1 MKCKKIEKL
10 LFRSLDE
17 RLKGNEEHEL
27 EEHIANC
34 PLCQKVKKEY
44 QLIFETLRGE
54 KFPETKPYFWQ
65 RLQPRLKEYRKYE
78 PWFLWKRW
86 SIRAIPLSLLI
97 VVMLAG
103 AILLL
108 VPPRQEELS
117 PSEILLLSNSNPLQ
131 ETQTILEQEGIE
143 NKSMMLIF
151 TALEEKK

>member
-10 LFRSLDE
+10 LLRSLDG
-17 RLKGNEEHEL
+17 RLKSNEEHEL
-27 EEHIANC
+27 EEHIASC
-34 PLCQKVKKEY
+34 SLCQKVKKEY

-97 VVMLAG
+97 VVVLAG

-108 VPPRQEELS
+108 APQRQEELS
-117 PSEILLLSNSNPLQ
+117 QSEILLLSNSNPLQ